1 MVGVF
6 NYSSSARMVQAMAEQ
21 AGKIER
27 KLYSEWR
34 EAEVRYAE
42 VLAAFGGEGPPA
54 KVKKESALVLS
65 KARNK
70 ADQGRDKYFKRV
82 LK

>member
-1 MVGVF
+1 
-6 NYSSSARMVQAMAEQ
+6 MAEQ
-21 AGKIER
+21 PGKTDK
-27 KLYSEWR
+27 KLYTDWR
-34 EAEVRYAE
+34 EAEAKYAE
-42 VLAAFGGEGPPA
+42 VVAAFGGDGPPV

-70 ADQGRDKYFKRV
+70 ADQARDKFFKRV

>member
-1 MVGVF
+1 MV
-6 NYSSSARMVQAMAEQ
+6 RAMAEQ
-21 AGKIER
+21 GGKNEK
-27 KLYSEWR
+27 KLYTDWR
-34 EAEVRYAE
+34 EAEVQYAE
-42 VLAAFGGEGPPA
+42 VLAAFGGDGPPA

-70 ADQGRDKYFKRV
+70 ADQARDKFFRRV

>member
-1 MVGVF
+1 
-6 NYSSSARMVQAMAEQ
+6 MAQ
-21 AGKIER
+21 QSGKTDK
-27 KLYSEWR
+27 KLYTDWR

-42 VLAAFGGEGPPA
+42 VLAAFGGDGPPA
-54 KVKKESALVLS
+54 KVRKESALALS

-70 ADQGRDKYFKRV
+70 ADQARDKFFKRV

>member
-1 MVGVF
+1 
-6 NYSSSARMVQAMAEQ
+6 MAEKV
-21 AGKIER
+21 GKTDS
-27 KLYSEWR
+27 KLYTDWR

-42 VLAAFGGEGPPA
+42 VLSGFGGEGPPA
-54 KVKKESALVLS
+54 KVKKESALVIA

-70 ADQGRDKYFKRV
+70 ADQARDKYFKRA

>member
-1 MVGVF
+1 MVR
-6 NYSSSARMVQAMAEQ
+6 RMADQG
-21 AGKIER
+21 GKSEK

-42 VLAAFGGEGPPA
+42 VLAAFGGDGPPT
-54 KVKKESALVLS
+54 KVKKESALALS

-70 ADQGRDKYFKRV
+70 ADQARDKFFKRV

>member
-1 MVGVF
+1 
-6 NYSSSARMVQAMAEQ
+6 MAEQ
-21 AGKIER
+21 AGKSQR
-27 KLYSEWR
+27 KLYTDWR
-34 EAEVRYAE
+34 EAEARYAE
-42 VLAAFGGEGPPA
+42 VLAEFGGDRPPT

-70 ADQGRDKYFKRV
+70 ADQARDKFFKRA

>member
-1 MVGVF
+1 
-6 NYSSSARMVQAMAEQ
+6 MAEH
-21 AGKIER
+21 AGKSER
-27 KLYSEWR
+27 KWYADWR
-34 EAEVRYAE
+34 EAEARYAE
-42 VLAAFGGEGPPA
+42 ALAAFGGEGPPT

-70 ADQGRDKYFKRV
+70 ADTARDKYFKAA

>member
-1 MVGVF
+1 
-6 NYSSSARMVQAMAEQ
+6 MAEQ
-21 AGKIER
+21 SGKTEK
-27 KLYSEWR
+27 KLYTDWR

-42 VLAAFGGEGPPA
+42 VLAAFGGDGPPA

-70 ADQGRDKYFKRV
+70 ADQARRV
-82 LK
+82 LQAGPEVAGCAATASRGA

>member
-1 MVGVF
+1 MG
-6 NYSSSARMVQAMAEQ
+6 EQ
-21 AGKIER
+21 AGKSER
-27 KLYSEWR
+27 KLYTDWR

-42 VLAAFGGEGPPA
+42 VLAAFGGDSPPT
-54 KVKKESALVLS
+54 KVKKESALALS

-70 ADQGRDKYFKRV
+70 ADEARDKFFKRA

>member
-1 MVGVF
+1 MV
-6 NYSSSARMVQAMAEQ
+6 RTMAES
-21 AGKIER
+21 GKVD
-27 KLYSEWR
+27 KLYSDWR
-34 EAEVRYAE
+34 AAEAQYAE
-42 VLAAFGGEGPPA
+42 VLAAFGGDGPPA

-70 ADQGRDKYFKRV
+70 ADQARDKYFKRV

>member
-1 MVGVF
+1 
-6 NYSSSARMVQAMAEQ
+6 MADQ
-21 AGKIER
+21 AGKTDK
-27 KLYSEWR
+27 KLFSDWR

-42 VLAAFGGEGPPA
+42 VLSAFGDVPPA
-54 KVKKESALVLS
+54 KVKKESALAFA

-70 ADQGRDKYFKRV
+70 ADQARDKYFKRA

>member
-1 MVGVF
+1 MV
-6 NYSSSARMVQAMAEQ
+6 RPMAES
-21 AGKIER
+21 GKAD
-27 KLYSEWR
+27 KLYSDWR
-34 EAEVRYAE
+34 AAEAQYAQ
-42 VLAAFGGEGPPA
+42 VLAAFGDAGPPA

-70 ADQGRDKYFKRV
+70 ADQARDKYFKRV

>member
-1 MVGVF
+1 MV
-6 NYSSSARMVQAMAEQ
+6 RPMAEQ
-21 AGKIER
+21 SGKTEK
-27 KLYSEWR
+27 KLYSDWR

-42 VLAAFGGEGPPA
+42 VLAAFGGDGPPA
-54 KVKKESALVLS
+54 KVKKESALALS

-70 ADQGRDKYFKRV
+70 ADQARDKFFKRV